1 MHNFMKLKSKNLI
14 ILGLLVILLAGIY
27 LWISNKTPE
36 IDESKISVSST
47 IDYLS
52 EFNYRQTVND
62 CGPFNVAAVVRALSK
77 QEVSSAEFAKNIEWR
92 LPNKY
97 TLPWGMEKQLKEN
110 GISIEIPNIKAL
122 SDEKKVAFLH
132 ERLSQGNPI
141 IILGERDNYEHYITI
156 FGFNSSENEFY
167 AYDSLFDKGEEGL
180 TIDDNDSL
188 PGNRNFTSEE
198 LLNFWRGGG
207 MYGLYNWYA
216 VVASLE

>member
-1 MHNFMKLKSKNLI
+1 MKLKSKNLI
-14 ILGLLVILLAGIY
+14 ILGLLIVLVGGIY
-27 LWISNKTPE
+27 LWITNKVPE

-47 IDYLS
+47 IDYPS

-62 CGPFNVAAVVRALSK
+62 CGPFNVAAVVRALTN
-77 QEVSSAEFAKNIEWR
+77 QEISSAEFAKNIEWR

-110 GISIEIPNIKAL
+110 GISVEIPNVKAL
-122 SDEKKVAFLH
+122 SDEEKITFLK

-156 FGFNSSENEFY
+156 FGFNSAENEFY
-167 AYDSLFDKGEEGL
+167 IYDSLAEKGEEGF
-180 TIDDNDSL
+180 TKDNNDSL

-198 LLNFWRGGG
+198 LINFWRGGG

-216 VVASLE
+216 IVASTE